1 MSSPS
6 WAAIITAVATAFTAL
21 GGLVLAFSVLVPT
34 LRKTRENVAAVAE
47 VHTMVNQ
54 QRTDMMRY
62 QEALVAALQQGG
74 IEIPE
79 DASLR
84 SNKKLRDL
92 PG

>member
-1 MSSPS
+1 MSQSS
-6 WAAIITAVATAFTAL
+6 WAGVITAVATVFTAL

-34 LRKTRENVAAVAE
+34 LRKTRENVTAVND

-62 QEALVAALQQGG
+62 QETLVAALQKGG
-74 IEIPE
+74 IEVPT

-84 SNKKLRDL
+84 SDKKLTS
-92 PG
+92 